1 MEGFGCCVTE
11 EGRINGEVGVG
22 PCIEQ
27 GGLCRIERRGRKKK
41 RKEKEGEREE
51 TRSKGKK
58 GKKKKKR
65 KDKVTRGKL

>member
-41 RKEKEGEREE
+41 RKEKEGERK
-51 TRSKGKK
+51 RLGQKGKR
-58 GKKKKKR
+58 GRKR
-65 KDKVTRGKL
+65 KREKIR